1 VEFLFLIN
9 KYENIIYK
17 NKNKNMSVINI
28 KSQTQLS
35 GFYIV
40 FSNSTLGESKGTFG
54 VSHLGEHLL
63 FKNIEDMLDTFDIDG
78 IGNNAYT
85 SDTEIVVLFTGLEEY
100 LSKHKET
107 ILEKLLTFNIT
118 KEQFENERKI
128 VIEEYK
134 MYFNKQAENHQLNL
148 YRKKFGSFGAI
159 GLLEDLEN
167 ITYEKF
173 KEFYDRQFS
182 KPHMI
187 INVSKDSIFETDI
200 EFSTETFDKVI
211 HYGDYDIAL
220 EPYNNKNGKIS
231 IVNMSEVITEDF
243 AIVNFITDLIGLGL
257 KSPIYSE
264 IREQRGLV
272 YYINSYLDRI
282 TNQSGVIII
291 SSETADNNVD
301 EFQKTLKYVLDNPK
315 KFITQERFDIV
326 KQATEIK
333 LQKQDIN
340 RYNNVDKFITPIEWQ
355 VESILNDIT
364 LEKVMEVYDKYFNFD
379 KWVKSTDDKEFLG

>member
-1 VEFLFLIN
+1 
-9 KYENIIYK
+9 
-17 NKNKNMSVINI
+17 MSVINV

-40 FSNSTLGESKGTFG
+40 FKNSTLGENKGTFG

-63 FKNIEDMLDTFDIDG
+63 FKNIEDMLDIFDIDG

-100 LSKHKET
+100 LSKHKKT
-107 ILEKLLTFNIT
+107 ILDKILTFNIT

-148 YRKKFGSFGAI
+148 YRKKFGNFGAI

-167 ITYEKF
+167 ITYDEF

-187 INVSKDSIFETDI
+187 INVSKDSEFETDI

-211 HYGDYDIAL
+211 HYGDYDVAL

-231 IVNMSEVITEDF
+231 IINMSEVITEDF
-243 AIVNFITDLIGLGL
+243 AIVNFITDLIGSGL
-257 KSPIYSE
+257 KSPIYDE
-264 IREQRGLV
+264 IREKRGLV

-282 TNQSGVIII
+282 SDQSGVVII
-291 SSETADNNVD
+291 SSETADNNVE

-326 KQATEIK
+326 KQSTEIK
-333 LQKQDIN
+333 LKKQDIN
-340 RYNNVDKFITPIEWQ
+340 RYNSVDKYISPKEWQ
-355 VESILNDIT
+355 VESILGDIT
-364 LEKVMEVYDKYFNFD
+364 LEKVMKIYDKYFNFD
-379 KWVKSTDDKEFLG
+379 KWIKSTDDKEFLG